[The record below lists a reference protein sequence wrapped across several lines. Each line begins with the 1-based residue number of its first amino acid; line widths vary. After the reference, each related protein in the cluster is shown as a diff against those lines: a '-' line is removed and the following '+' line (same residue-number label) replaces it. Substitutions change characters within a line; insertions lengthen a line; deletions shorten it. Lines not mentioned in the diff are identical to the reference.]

1 MYNSNITQ
9 SLEIATAYYGL
20 AFTIAYGYHP
30 STSTLTVYER

>member
-20 AFTIAYGYHP
+20 AFIIAYGYHP
-30 STSTLTVYER
+30 STSTLTDG